1 MSISHWN
8 NYWSE
13 YLKQHNFEHWRQIGQ
28 VYINNVLIGSKTIK
42 HRIDPYLDMLQ
53 ISPML
58 TWCEFPM
65 IQSVRYSTSL
75 LRNFISCL
83 NVRSSRRSIIA
94 STSWHSLI
102 LIWMAWTVESR
113 CLTYLR
119 KKDESLKNG
128 FFFVYT
134 CISTCTCISISDSL
148 LYLHVYQHLIALILK
163 NASPIIISGGRGECL
178 NWIWWEGD
186 LT

>member
-1 MSISHWN
+1 MYSVCDMMSISHRN

-13 YLKQHNFEHWRQIGQ
+13 YLKQHNFEQWRQIGQ

-83 NVRSSRRSIIA
+83 NVKSSRRSIIA

-119 KKDESLKNG
+119 KKIIINIQTIKFKILQKNLKL
-128 FFFVYT
+128 FFVST
-134 CISTCTCISISDSL
+134 CISTCISISDSS
-148 LYLHVYQHLIALILK
+148 HIKKA
-163 NASPIIISGGRGECL
+163 
-178 NWIWWEGD
+178 
-186 LT
+186 